1 MQRLV
6 RRWRGAVSRIGERNE
21 MAGDTFVIIFI
32 THPSLAL
39 CALAMPASWLFLQCF
54 FTCSCLPALCSTLC
68 LVCRA
73 HSLLLFKYL
82 LTCRSP
88 DGPFLDIPCLPSPM
102 SLYPALFFFIFA
114 EYLLLTDIVY
124 TRGLACFS
132 PKDTLRKTAIF
143 CCID

>member
-1 MQRLV
+1 MEGGRV
-6 RRWRGAVSRIGERNE
+6 EDWREERNGRRYLCYHLHHSLISCSLCFSYACLLAVSPV
-21 MAGDTFVIIFI
+21 FL
-32 THPSLAL
+32 HSLLPPSLVL
-39 CALAMPASWLFLQCF
+39 YP
-54 FTCSCLPALCSTLC
+54 LPGRPSP

-124 TRGLACFS
+124 TRGLTCFF